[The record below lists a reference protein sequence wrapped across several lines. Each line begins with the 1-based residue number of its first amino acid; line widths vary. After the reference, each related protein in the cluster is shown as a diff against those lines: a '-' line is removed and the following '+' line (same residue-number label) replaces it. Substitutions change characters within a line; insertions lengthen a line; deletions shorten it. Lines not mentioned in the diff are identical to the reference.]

1 MIPRIVLF
9 DIDGTLI
16 RPARRREYRQQM
28 RRLLEEIFGTFGHI
42 DQVDFAGKTDLAI
55 YSEALRPEGITV
67 TQIREKLALIEAA
80 AVELVNRMAAED
92 HLFQICDGARQLLEA
107 LNCDGRFAVSL
118 LTGNLEKLAE
128 AKLRAADLWHY
139 FQLRG
144 AFGGDHESRDE
155 LPRIAARRINE
166 QLGLELP
173 PDRFII
179 VGDTP
184 LDISCA
190 RHFGAKAVAVASGKH
205 TLEELRPHKPNAV
218 LENLTNT
225 HEVIRLLAEL

>member
-1 MIPRIVLF
+1 MIQRVVLF

-28 RRLLEEIFGTFGHI
+28 RRLLEEIFGTCGRI
-42 DQVDFAGKTDLAI
+42 DEVDFAGKTDLAI
-55 YSEALRPEGITV
+55 YREALQPEGITSE
-67 TQIREKLALIEAA
+67 QIRQKLPLIEAA
-80 AVELVNRMAAED
+80 AVELINRMAAED
-92 HLFQICDGARQLLEA
+92 HLFQICDGARELLEA
-107 LNCDGRFAVSL
+107 LSRDGRFAISL
-118 LTGNLEKLAE
+118 LTGNIEKLAE
-128 AKLRAADLWHY
+128 AKLRAARLWQY

-144 AFGGDHESRDE
+144 AFGDDHESRDE
-155 LPRIAARRINE
+155 LPRIAALRINE
-166 QLGLELP
+166 QLGLELA

-205 TLEELRPHKPNAV
+205 SPEELKPHGPDAL
-218 LENLTNT
+218 LESLKDTA
-225 HEVIRLLAEL
+225 EVIRILAEV

>member
-1 MIPRIVLF
+1 MISRIVLF

-16 RPARRREYRQQM
+16 RPARRREYRQQI
-28 RRLLEEIFGTFGHI
+28 RRLLEEIFGTCGRI

-55 YSEALRPEGITV
+55 YSEALLPEGITPI
-67 TQIREKLALIEAA
+67 QIQKKLALIEAA
-80 AVELVNRMAAED
+80 AVELVDQMAAE
-92 HLFQICDGARQLLEA
+92 ICDGARQLLEA
-107 LNCDGRFAVSL
+107 LARDGRFAISL

-128 AKLRAADLWHY
+128 AKLRAVGLWHY

-144 AFGGDHESRDE
+144 AFGNDHPSRDE

-173 PDRFII
+173 PNRFII

-190 RHFGAKAVAVASGKH
+190 KRFGAKAVAVASGKY
-205 TLEELRPHKPNAV
+205 TLEELKPHKPDAL
-218 LENLTNT
+218 LESFRDT
-225 HEVIRLLAEL
+225 HQVIRLLAEI